1 MDFLCGIQDTGVHA
15 TANVC
20 HVDVVRYSKRKPGD
34 VMPPHEPETV
44 KKAVNHFLQVH
55 FLPILNIDL
64 VF

>member
-34 VMPPHEPETV
+34 VV
-44 KKAVNHFLQVH
+44 
-55 FLPILNIDL
+55 
-64 VF
+64 